1 MKFIRKVLPNKVR
14 VILAPMAEAKSV
26 NLLVLAATGSK
37 YETKEIN
44 GISHFIEHLF
54 FKGTKNRP
62 STEQIVEPL
71 DNIGAEHNA
80 FTSREV
86 TGYWV
91 KAASKHFPLVLDI
104 ISDMVLNPI
113 FNPDE
118 IEKERKVIL
127 EEIKMRNDTP
137 QTKIIELWEK
147 TTYGDQPAGWPLAG
161 TEKSIKAIKKNDIIN
176 YKENHYIGSNL
187 LVVAAG
193 DIDINQLGKIQ
204 EKFSKLKIGKK
215 TLKQRIIKKQTK
227 PQIYFEYKNTDQTHL
242 VIGSTGYNLYD
253 KKKYPAFLLDIIL
266 GGMMSSRFFKE
277 LREKLG
283 LAYYVK
289 TAFMPETD
297 TGQFILRTGI
307 SNLNLPIAIDKIIEV
322 LKDAK
327 NGGIS
332 KKELDLAKEN
342 FRGRLALSF
351 ETSDEVADFLG
362 EQEIFGLNIITPNEL
377 LKKVLDVK
385 PEDVQK
391 IANEMF
397 QPNKINFALIGPHK
411 NPELYRKKLA
421 NL

>member
-54 FKGTKNRP
+54 FKGTKSRP
-62 STEQIVEPL
+62 SAGQIHAEL
-71 DNIGAEHNA
+71 DAIGSEHNA

-86 TGYWV
+86 TGYLI
-91 KAASKHFPLVLDI
+91 KSASKHFSFVLDI
-104 ISDMVLNPI
+104 VSDIIVNPL
-113 FNPDE
+113 FDPEE
-118 IEKERKVIL
+118 IEKEKKVIL
-127 EEIKMRNDTP
+127 EEIRMYNDNP
-137 QTKIIELWEK
+137 MSRIFDAFNKLA
-147 TTYGDQPAGWPLAG
+147 YGNQPAGMPLDG
-161 TEKSIKAIKKNDIIN
+161 YENTIKSITKKQIVN
-176 YKENHYIGSNL
+176 YKKSYYVGSNL
-187 LVVAAG
+187 TVVISG
-193 DIDINQLGKIQ
+193 DISRIKFKEIEN
-204 EKFSKLKIGKK
+204 KFSQVKTGRAPAKK
-215 TLKQRIIKKQTK
+215 PPIEKQSL
-227 PQIYFEYKNTDQTHL
+227 PGVYFKHQDTDQTHL
-242 VIGSTGYNLYD
+242 IIGSRSYNLFNQ
-253 KKKYPAFLLDIIL
+253 KKYASFLLDIIL
-266 GGMMSSRFFKE
+266 GGTASSRFFKE

-289 TAFMPETD
+289 TAFLPETD
-297 TGQFILRTGI
+297 TGQFILRAGV
-307 SNLNLPIAIDKIIEV
+307 SSSRLGLAVDKVVEI
-322 LKDAK
+322 LKDVK
-327 NGGIS
+327 NNGIS

-351 ETSDEVADFLG
+351 ETSDEVADFFG
-362 EQEIFGLNIITPNEL
+362 EQEIFGLKIATPNEL

-411 NPELYRKKLA
+411 NPELYGKKLA